1 MIEMSDFKLTEDYA
15 CIIHNICSYCDLCNY
30 LILKWVLV
38 TYMKNVDFSHVLEYY
53 VNLENSAITPIL
65 LTVVEN
71 LVG

>member
-1 MIEMSDFKLTEDYA
+1 
-15 CIIHNICSYCDLCNY
+15 
-30 LILKWVLV
+30 
-38 TYMKNVDFSHVLEYY
+38 MKNVDFSHVLEYY